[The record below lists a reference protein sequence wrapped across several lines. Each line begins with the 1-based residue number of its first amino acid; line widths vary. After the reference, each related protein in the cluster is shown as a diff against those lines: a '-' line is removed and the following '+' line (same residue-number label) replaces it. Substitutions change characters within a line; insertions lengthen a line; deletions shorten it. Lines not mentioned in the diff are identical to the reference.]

1 MKIREA
7 FGIAVLLICS
17 FVARAEAQSPREGGP
32 GVHSVANDNLRKWI
46 ENDLHFFPNE
56 RGIPKLF
63 LRRQPVRVGIPA
75 DPFPIKDEVGNLI
88 ARLSDAVG
96 ISYEISMRDVNL
108 AIVVDS
114 PISDGDK
121 PDVGLWKRIGLS
133 QSMYEIVSGQAK
145 WSSGCG
151 IYSFTNKG
159 GGEVPLSI
167 VFADSKLKPAQ
178 IRDCVIEG
186 VLRAFGLR
194 VHRTQILRADDGYLQ
209 YVTLAKALSVCEKK
223 VGIEH
228 LLSMSESDQRSSYSE
243 CASEIMEKR

>member
-7 FGIAVLLICS
+7 FGIAVVLVFS
-17 FVARAEAQSPREGGP
+17 FVVRAEAQSPSERGAE
-32 GVHSVANDNLRKWI
+32 VHNIANDNLRKWI
-46 ENDLHFFPNE
+46 ESDLHFFPNE

-63 LRRQPVRVGIPA
+63 LRRQSVKVGIPA
-75 DPFPIKDEVGNLI
+75 DPFPIKDEVSHLI
-88 ARLSDAVG
+88 AGLSDAVG
-96 ISYEISMRDVNL
+96 VSYEISKRDVNL

-121 PDVGLWKRIGLS
+121 PDAGLWKRVGLS
-133 QSMYEIVSGQAK
+133 QSMYEIVSGQAE

-151 IYSFTNKG
+151 IYSFTKKG

-186 VLRAFGLR
+186 VIRAFGLR
-194 VHRTQILRADDGYLQ
+194 VHRTQVLRADDGYLQ
-209 YVTLAKALSVCEKK
+209 YIALAKALSVCEKK
-223 VGIEH
+223 IGIEH
-228 LLSMSESDQRSSYSE
+228 LLSMSESDQRSNYSE
-243 CASEIMEKR
+243 CASEILDKP